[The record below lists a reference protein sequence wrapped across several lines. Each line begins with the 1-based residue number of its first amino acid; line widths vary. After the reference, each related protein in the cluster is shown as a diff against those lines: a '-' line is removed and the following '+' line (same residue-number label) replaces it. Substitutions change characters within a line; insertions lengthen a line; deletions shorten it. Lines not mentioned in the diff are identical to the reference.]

1 MEKKRIKNQWFDTEL
16 EVAALGIIGI
26 IGLEVIAL
34 LKGVDGIMF
43 GAAMAGIGTIMGWVF
58 KSYRTRKK

>member
-1 MEKKRIKNQWFDTEL
+1 MSKSFVDTEL
-16 EVAALGIIGI
+16 EIAFLGIIGI

-43 GAAMAGIGTIMGWVF
+43 GSAVGGVGAIIGWVF
-58 KSYRTRKK
+58 KGYSLKKKKP